1 MSRCRHSE
9 TARGADIARVSA
21 RLDAQLRKLIDDG
34 VPPGLHIVATPIG
47 NLGDITLR
55 AIAALV
61 CADNVFCEDTRRA
74 KKLLSHFGIVR
85 EVQVY
90 EEHRAERVRPRVI
103 EALRAGQSVAL
114 MSDAGTPLISDPG
127 YKLVRSA
134 LEADIPVF
142 ALPGPAAAVAALTT
156 SGLPSDRFLF
166 AGFLSPKSG
175 ARRARLGELASVD
188 ASLIFYESAG
198 RLASMLEDVEAELG
212 PRDVVVSREMT
223 KRFEEH
229 IRGGIGAVRTQLVG
243 RSLKGEVTVVV
254 GTRLGDVISDEV
266 IGQQLDELMPSMSAR
281 DAVQGVADVLGVQR
295 KRVYKVMVEKLHRA
309 R

>member
-1 MSRCRHSE
+1 MGE
-9 TARGADIARVSA
+9 GADAARMSA
-21 RLDAQLRKLIDDG
+21 RLDAQLRKLINDG

-47 NLGDITLR
+47 NLGDMTLR
-55 AIAALV
+55 AIAALA
-61 CADNVFCEDTRRA
+61 CADAVFCEDTRRA
-74 KKLLSHFGIVR
+74 HKLLSHFGIAR

-103 EALRAGQSVAL
+103 EALRAGASVAL

-127 YKLVRSA
+127 YKLVRA
-134 LEADIPVF
+134 AVEADIPVF
-142 ALPGPAAAVAALTT
+142 AVPGPVAAVAALTT

-166 AGFLSPKSG
+166 AGFLPPKSG

-198 RLASMLEDVEAELG
+198 RLASFLEDVEAVLG

-229 IRGGIGAVRTQLVG
+229 FRGSIGVVRTQLVG
-243 RSLKGEVTVVV
+243 RSLKGEVAVVV
-254 GTRLGDVISDEV
+254 GRPQMTSFPMRLSGNS
-266 IGQQLDELMPSMSAR
+266 LM
-281 DAVQGVADVLGVQR
+281 
-295 KRVYKVMVEKLHRA
+295 K
-309 R
+309 